1 MTTLK
6 LYYEDYGSNRSN
18 MAENRGGGGD
28 SARYYQRQTVFNL
41 YNSGISSDIIALQM
55 DISEEEV
62 HKIIKSVNKEEES
75 KKISVKQ
82 ALDTPSMGSFYLD
95 AVFDLESAINDT
107 QSRVWK
113 ALKVEPDFNVST
125 EETQKVL
132 EKFAESKVTLV
143 ILDIALVDSTRLSM
157 TLPVERF
164 AAIIQAFTQEM
175 SLLVTSYGGYILKYV
190 GNAILSFFPDNNSDN
205 LHLSCINAVNCARS
219 MIRIV
224 QHGINPILNQ
234 YDYPEMSVRIGID
247 VGENAVV
254 QYGWTIHT
262 YKLDNEKQVLKKK
275 PRLDILGYTISIAAK
290 MSSLAKPN
298 RIIIGQSVY
307 DILDDKQKSA
317 FEALPIRSDVWSYVS
332 SNSGGAYRI
341 YESMTEED

>member
-1 MTTLK
+1 MK
-6 LYYEDYGSNRSN
+6 SDGSNRHH
-18 MAENRGGGGD
+18 MAEDRNRSNG
-28 SARYYQRQTVFNL
+28 SIYYHHQTVLNL
-41 YNSGISSDIIALQM
+41 YNSGIPSDIIALQM
-55 DISEEEV
+55 DISQEQV
-62 HKIIKSVNKEEES
+62 DKIIEHINKEEEK

-95 AVFDLESAINDT
+95 AVFDLESAIKDT

-125 EETQKVL
+125 EEAQKVL
-132 EKFAESKVTLV
+132 EKFAKSKVTLV

-175 SLLVTSYGGYILKYV
+175 SLMVTAYGGYILKYV
-190 GNAILSFFPDNNSDN
+190 GNAILSFFPDDKSAD
-205 LHLSCINAVNCARS
+205 LHLSCINAVNCAQS
-219 MIRIV
+219 MIKIM
-224 QHGINPILNQ
+224 QQGINPILNQ

-254 QYGWTIHT
+254 QYGWTTDI
-262 YKLDNEKQVLKKK
+262 YKLDNQKQVLKKT
-275 PRLDILGYTISIAAK
+275 PRIDILGYTISIAAK
-290 MSSLAKPN
+290 MSALAKPN
-298 RIIIGQSVY
+298 RIVIGQSVY
-307 DILDDKQKSA
+307 EILDDKQKSA

-332 SNSGGAYRI
+332 SNTGGAYRI
-341 YESMTEED
+341 YENINE

>member
-1 MTTLK
+1 MK
-6 LYYEDYGSNRSN
+6 SDGSNRHH
-18 MAENRGGGGD
+18 MAEDRNRSNG
-28 SARYYQRQTVFNL
+28 SIYYHHQTVLNL
-41 YNSGISSDIIALQM
+41 YNSGIPSDIIALQM
-55 DISEEEV
+55 DISQEQV
-62 HKIIKSVNKEEES
+62 DKIIEHINKEEEK

-95 AVFDLESAINDT
+95 AVFDLESAIKDT

-125 EETQKVL
+125 EEAQKVL
-132 EKFAESKVTLV
+132 EKFAKSKVTLV

-175 SLLVTSYGGYILKYV
+175 SLMVTAYGGYILKYV
-190 GNAILSFFPDNNSDN
+190 GNAILSFFPDDKSAD
-205 LHLSCINAVNCARS
+205 LHLSCINAVNCAQS
-219 MIRIV
+219 MIKIM
-224 QHGINPILNQ
+224 QQGINPILNQ

-254 QYGWTIHT
+254 QYGWTTDI
-262 YKLDNEKQVLKKK
+262 YKLDNQKQVLKKT

-290 MSSLAKPN
+290 MSALAKPN

-307 DILDDKQKSA
+307 EILDDKQKSA

-332 SNSGGAYRI
+332 SNTGGAYRI
-341 YESMTEED
+341 YENINE

>member
-1 MTTLK
+1 MK
-6 LYYEDYGSNRSN
+6 SDGSNRHH
-18 MAENRGGGGD
+18 MAEDRDRSNG
-28 SARYYQRQTVFNL
+28 SIYYHHQTVLNL
-41 YNSGISSDIIALQM
+41 YNSGIPSDIIALQM
-55 DISEEEV
+55 DISQEQV
-62 HKIIKSVNKEEES
+62 DKIIEHINKEEEK

-95 AVFDLESAINDT
+95 AVFDLESAIKDT

-125 EETQKVL
+125 EEAQKVL
-132 EKFAESKVTLV
+132 EKFAKSKVTLV

-164 AAIIQAFTQEM
+164 AAIIQAFIQEM
-175 SLLVTSYGGYILKYV
+175 SLMVTAYGGYILKYV
-190 GNAILSFFPDNNSDN
+190 GNAILSFFPDDKSAD
-205 LHLSCINAVNCARS
+205 LHLSCINAVNCAQS
-219 MIRIV
+219 MIRIM
-224 QHGINPILNQ
+224 QQGINPILNQ

-254 QYGWTIHT
+254 QYGWTTDI
-262 YKLDNEKQVLKKK
+262 YKLDNQKQVLKKT

-290 MSSLAKPN
+290 MSALAKPN
-298 RIIIGQSVY
+298 RIVIGQSVY
-307 DILDDKQKSA
+307 EILDDKQKSA

-332 SNSGGAYRI
+332 SNTGGAYRI
-341 YESMTEED
+341 YENINE

>member
-1 MTTLK
+1 MA
-6 LYYEDYGSNRSN
+6 EDRDRSN
-18 MAENRGGGGD
+18 GNI
-28 SARYYQRQTVFNL
+28 YYHHQTVLNL
-41 YNSGISSDIIALQM
+41 YNSGIPSDIIALQM
-55 DISEEEV
+55 DISQEQV
-62 HKIIKSVNKEEES
+62 DKIIEHINKEEEK

-95 AVFDLESAINDT
+95 AVFDLESAIKDT

-125 EETQKVL
+125 EEAQKVL
-132 EKFAESKVTLV
+132 EKFAKSKVTLV

-175 SLLVTSYGGYILKYV
+175 SLMVTAYGGYILKYV
-190 GNAILSFFPDNNSDN
+190 GNAILSFFPDDKSAD
-205 LHLSCINAVNCARS
+205 LHLSCINAVNCAQS
-219 MIRIV
+219 MIKIM
-224 QHGINPILNQ
+224 QQGINPILNQ

-254 QYGWTIHT
+254 QYGWTTDI
-262 YKLDNEKQVLKKK
+262 YKLDNQKQVLKKT

-290 MSSLAKPN
+290 MSALAKPN
-298 RIIIGQSVY
+298 RIVIGQSVY
-307 DILDDKQKSA
+307 EILDDKQKSA

-332 SNSGGAYRI
+332 SNTGGAYRI
-341 YESMTEED
+341 YENINE

>member
-1 MTTLK
+1 MK
-6 LYYEDYGSNRSN
+6 SDGSNRHH
-18 MAENRGGGGD
+18 MAEDRDRSNG
-28 SARYYQRQTVFNL
+28 SIYYHHQTVLNL
-41 YNSGISSDIIALQM
+41 YNSGIPSDIIALQM
-55 DISEEEV
+55 DISQEQV
-62 HKIIKSVNKEEES
+62 DKIIEHINKEEEK

-95 AVFDLESAINDT
+95 AVFDLESAIKDT

-125 EETQKVL
+125 EEAQKVL
-132 EKFAESKVTLV
+132 EKFAKSKVTLV

-175 SLLVTSYGGYILKYV
+175 SLMVAAYGGYILKYV
-190 GNAILSFFPDNNSDN
+190 GNAILSFFPDDKSAD
-205 LHLSCINAVNCARS
+205 LHLSCINAVNCAQS
-219 MIRIV
+219 MIKIM
-224 QHGINPILNQ
+224 QQGINPILNQ

-254 QYGWTIHT
+254 QYGWTTDI
-262 YKLDNEKQVLKKK
+262 YKLDNQKQVLKKT

-290 MSSLAKPN
+290 MSALAKPN
-298 RIIIGQSVY
+298 RIVIGQSVY
-307 DILDDKQKSA
+307 EILDDKQKSA

-332 SNSGGAYRI
+332 SNTGGAYRI
-341 YESMTEED
+341 YENINE

>member
-1 MTTLK
+1 MK
-6 LYYEDYGSNRSN
+6 SDGSNRHH
-18 MAENRGGGGD
+18 MAEDRNRSNG
-28 SARYYQRQTVFNL
+28 SIYYHHQTVLNL
-41 YNSGISSDIIALQM
+41 YNSGIPSDIIALQM
-55 DISEEEV
+55 DISQEQV
-62 HKIIKSVNKEEES
+62 DKIIEHINKEEEK

-95 AVFDLESAINDT
+95 AVFDLESAIKDT

-125 EETQKVL
+125 EEAQKVL
-132 EKFAESKVTLV
+132 EKFAKSKVTLV

-175 SLLVTSYGGYILKYV
+175 SLMVTAYGGYILKYV
-190 GNAILSFFPDNNSDN
+190 GNAILSFFPDDKSAD
-205 LHLSCINAVNCARS
+205 LHLSCINAVNCAQS
-219 MIRIV
+219 MIKIM
-224 QHGINPILNQ
+224 QQGINPILNQ

-254 QYGWTIHT
+254 QYGWTTDI
-262 YKLDNEKQVLKKK
+262 YKLDNQKQVLKKT

-290 MSSLAKPN
+290 MSALAKPN
-298 RIIIGQSVY
+298 RIVIGQSVY
-307 DILDDKQKSA
+307 EILDDKQKSA
-317 FEALPIRSDVWSYVS
+317 FEALLIRSDVWSYVS
-332 SNSGGAYRI
+332 SNTGGAYRI
-341 YESMTEED
+341 YENINE

>member
-1 MTTLK
+1 MK
-6 LYYEDYGSNRSN
+6 SDGSNRHH
-18 MAENRGGGGD
+18 MAEDRDRSNG
-28 SARYYQRQTVFNL
+28 SIYYHHQTVLKL
-41 YNSGISSDIIALQM
+41 YNSGIPSDIIALQM
-55 DISEEEV
+55 DISQEQV
-62 HKIIKSVNKEEES
+62 DKIIEHINKEEEK

-95 AVFDLESAINDT
+95 AVFDLESAIKDT

-125 EETQKVL
+125 EEAQKVL
-132 EKFAESKVTLV
+132 EKFAKSKVTLV

-175 SLLVTSYGGYILKYV
+175 SLMVTAYGGYILKYV
-190 GNAILSFFPDNNSDN
+190 GNAILSFFPDDKSAD
-205 LHLSCINAVNCARS
+205 LHLSCINAVNCAQS
-219 MIRIV
+219 MIKIM
-224 QHGINPILNQ
+224 QQGINPILNQ

-254 QYGWTIHT
+254 QYGWTTDI
-262 YKLDNEKQVLKKK
+262 YKLDNQKQVLKKT

-290 MSSLAKPN
+290 MSALAKPN
-298 RIIIGQSVY
+298 RIVIGQSVY
-307 DILDDKQKSA
+307 EILDDKQKSA

-332 SNSGGAYRI
+332 SNTGGAYRI
-341 YESMTEED
+341 YENINE

>member
-1 MTTLK
+1 MK
-6 LYYEDYGSNRSN
+6 SDGSNRHH
-18 MAENRGGGGD
+18 MAEDRDRSNG
-28 SARYYQRQTVFNL
+28 SIYYHHQTVLNL
-41 YNSGISSDIIALQM
+41 YNSGIPSDIIALQM
-55 DISEEEV
+55 DISQEQV
-62 HKIIKSVNKEEES
+62 DKIIEHINKEEEK

-95 AVFDLESAINDT
+95 AVFDLESAIKDT

-125 EETQKVL
+125 EEAQKVL
-132 EKFAESKVTLV
+132 EKFVKSKVTLV

-175 SLLVTSYGGYILKYV
+175 SLMVTAYGGYILKYV
-190 GNAILSFFPDNNSDN
+190 GNAILSFFPDDKSAD
-205 LHLSCINAVNCARS
+205 LHLSCINAVNCAQS
-219 MIRIV
+219 MIKIM
-224 QHGINPILNQ
+224 QQGINPILNQ

-254 QYGWTIHT
+254 QYGWTTDI
-262 YKLDNEKQVLKKK
+262 YKLDNQKQVLKKT

-290 MSSLAKPN
+290 MSALAKPN
-298 RIIIGQSVY
+298 RIVIGQSVY
-307 DILDDKQKSA
+307 EILDDKQKSA

-332 SNSGGAYRI
+332 SNTGGAYRI
-341 YESMTEED
+341 YENINE

>member
-1 MTTLK
+1 MK
-6 LYYEDYGSNRSN
+6 SDGSNRHH
-18 MAENRGGGGD
+18 MAEDRDRSNG
-28 SARYYQRQTVFNL
+28 SIYYHHQTVLNL
-41 YNSGISSDIIALQM
+41 YNSGIPSDIIALQM
-55 DISEEEV
+55 DISQEQV
-62 HKIIKSVNKEEES
+62 DKIIEHINKEEEK

-95 AVFDLESAINDT
+95 AVFDLESAIKDT

-125 EETQKVL
+125 EEAQKVL
-132 EKFAESKVTLV
+132 EKFAKSKVTLV
-143 ILDIALVDSTRLSM
+143 IVDIALVDSTRLSM

-175 SLLVTSYGGYILKYV
+175 SLMVTAYGGYILKYV
-190 GNAILSFFPDNNSDN
+190 GNAILSFFPDDKSAD
-205 LHLSCINAVNCARS
+205 LHLSCINAVNCAQS
-219 MIRIV
+219 MIKIM
-224 QHGINPILNQ
+224 QQGINPILNQ

-254 QYGWTIHT
+254 QYGWTTDI
-262 YKLDNEKQVLKKK
+262 YKLDNQKQVLKKT

-290 MSSLAKPN
+290 MSALAKPN
-298 RIIIGQSVY
+298 RIVIGQSVY
-307 DILDDKQKSA
+307 EILDDKQKSA

-332 SNSGGAYRI
+332 SNTGGAYRI
-341 YESMTEED
+341 YENINE

>member
-1 MTTLK
+1 MS
-6 LYYEDYGSNRSN
+6 EDRRSN
-18 MAENRGGGGD
+18 TSD
-28 SARYYQRQTVFNL
+28 SIYYQRQTVFNL
-41 YNSGISSDIIALQM
+41 YNSGIPSDIIALQM

-62 HKIIKSVNKEEES
+62 DRIVENVNKEEER

-82 ALDTPSMGSFYLD
+82 ALDTPSLGSFYLD
-95 AVFDLESAINDT
+95 AVFDLESAIKDT

-113 ALKVEPDFNVST
+113 ALKVESDFNVST

-132 EKFAESKVTLV
+132 EKFAKSKVTLV

-164 AAIIQAFTQEM
+164 ATLIQAFTQEM
-175 SLLVTSYGGYILKYV
+175 SLMVRAYGGYILKYV

-205 LHLSCINAVNCARS
+205 LHIPCINAVNCAHS
-219 MIRIV
+219 MIKIV
-224 QHGINPILNQ
+224 EHGINPILNQ

-254 QYGWTIHT
+254 QYGWTTHT
-262 YKLDNEKQVLKKK
+262 YKLDNKKQILKRK

-290 MSSLAKPN
+290 MSALAKPN
-298 RIIIGQSVY
+298 RIVIGQSVY
-307 DILDDKQKSA
+307 DILNDKQKSV
-317 FEALPIRSDVWSYVS
+317 FELLPIRSDVWSYVS
-332 SNSGGAYRI
+332 SNTGGAYRI
-341 YESMTEED
+341 YGSMTQEEEVKEEVKRTEIY